1 MRTATEAFLV
11 GAFNR
16 DHDPVVM
23 ALQAE
28 GPSSDGTVI
37 ETVKNDAG
45 FTTGWV
51 WHVPAAV
58 VARVRSELSEV

>member
-1 MRTATEAFLV
+1 MRDATEAFTV
-11 GAFNR
+11 EAFSR

-28 GPSSDGTVI
+28 GHSNDGTVI

-58 VARVRSELSEV
+58 VARVRSELGEV

>member
-1 MRTATEAFLV
+1 MRDATEAFTV
-11 GAFNR
+11 EAFSR

-28 GPSSDGTVI
+28 GYRNDGTVI

-51 WHVPAAV
+51 WHVPVDV
-58 VARVRSELSEV
+58 VARVRNELREV